1 MRCKHT
7 HHSDLGMG
15 DLPMTTESTA
25 YLRTQLDT
33 FAVASYVAQTG
44 EGKVYR
50 TGAIARK
57 SKIGEP

>member
-1 MRCKHT
+1 
-7 HHSDLGMG
+7 
-15 DLPMTTESTA
+15 MTTESTA

-57 SKIGEP
+57 SKIGEL